1 MAALKFINDQMS
13 ALGINYEFNEWT
25 SDTIPKMYFVG
36 DDYHLDEVTTEDGA
50 ETSTLLIVGF
60 NHGKFIDLYE
70 AMEKM
75 KKHFDPINGLRAKTD
90 SGAIAV
96 FFSGFF
102 NVPSGE
108 ADLTKIQITL
118 KIKEWKGAI

>member
-1 MAALKFINDQMS
+1 MAALQFINEQMS
-13 ALGINYEFNEWT
+13 VLGINYEFNEWT

-36 DDYHLDEVTTEDGA
+36 DDFHLDEATTEDGA
-50 ETSTLLIVGF
+50 ETSTLLIIGF
-60 NHGKFIDLYE
+60 NRGKFIDLYE

-75 KKHFDPINGLRAKTD
+75 KKHFDPINGIRAKTD

-96 FFSGFF
+96 FFAGFF